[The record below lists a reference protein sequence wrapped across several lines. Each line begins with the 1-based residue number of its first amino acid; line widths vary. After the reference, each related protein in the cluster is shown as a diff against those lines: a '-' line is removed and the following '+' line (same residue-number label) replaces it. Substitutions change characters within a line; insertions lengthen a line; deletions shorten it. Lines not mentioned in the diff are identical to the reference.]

1 MGLEWCET
9 ANDPAR
15 RASYRAS
22 LDDEHRDLF
31 DRIGS
36 MDLDAEVWAAARS
49 SLSYRWSAFMVDASE
64 INGNVARI
72 QTFIS
77 PLSIEVI
84 CSSSCFET
92 VDRLL
97 MTPSWHFLSRLAS
110 SQLSSPHC
118 SRTVSLF
125 MRVWLRRAR
134 TTTSWGTSWGT
145 R

>member
-1 MGLEWCET
+1 MGLQWCET

-31 DRIGS
+31 DRIGA
-36 MDLDAEVWAAARS
+36 MDLDGEVWAAARS

-64 INGNVARI
+64 INGNVARTDVHFTI
-72 QTFIS
+72 YHPSYLFCF
-77 PLSIEVI
+77 L
-84 CSSSCFET
+84 FET
-92 VDRLL
+92 VDHLL
-97 MTPSWHFLSRLAS
+97 IRSSWPFRSRLAT
-110 SQLSSPHC
+110 SQPSSPHC

-125 MRVWLRRAR
+125 MRVSLRRAR